1 MKLPFSQMHLRFS
14 WFENYFFTE
23 IQPKLPNNNPDYVLD
38 VLTEL
43 GWDVDYELFPS
54 DDDKYQYNVSSM
66 AEKDL
71 EKLEAIGYDRRTGK
85 LKNPKEFKPILI
97 FHNINPDSPQMTLL
111 AMKY

>member
-1 MKLPFSQMHLRFS
+1 
-14 WFENYFFTE
+14 
-23 IQPKLPNNNPDYVLD
+23 
-38 VLTEL
+38 
-43 GWDVDYELFPS
+43 
-54 DDDKYQYNVSSM
+54 M